1 MLKAKTESR
10 GKKSSLNG
18 LIKRNISGWVLLI
31 PSLILFIYI
40 VWRPIVIGA
49 YDSLFRLKGYT
60 ITEFVGLQNYADV
73 LTSTDFPQV
82 LGNTFQYVLWSLV
95 IGFPLPFLVALML
108 NEMLHAKGFF
118 KFTMYFPAVI
128 PGIAVSLIWY
138 FIYEPSQGG
147 LLNMLL
153 YFFGQ
158 QPLDWLQ
165 NKNLTIPL
173 IVISMSWNG
182 FGSTMII
189 YLASLQSVNQEL
201 YEAARLDGAGIF
213 NRIRYVLCPHMYPI
227 LLLMLIR
234 QVISV
239 FQVMEQP
246 LAMTDG
252 GPNNASVTM
261 ALQSYKYAFMSGRVD
276 WSLAL
281 SMVTFVILMVLTVIY
296 FNVDKKLSD

>member
-1 MLKAKTESR
+1 MLKTKRQSNKLR
-10 GKKSSLNG
+10 FKG
-18 LIKRNISGWVLLI
+18 LVQKNISGWMLML
-31 PSLILFIYI
+31 PSILLFIYV
-40 VWRPIVIGA
+40 VWRPIAMGA
-49 YDSLFRLKGYT
+49 YDSFFRLKGYT
-60 ITEFVGLQNYADV
+60 PVEFVGIKNYMDV
-73 LTSTDFPQV
+73 ITSTDFPTV
-82 LGNTFQYVLWSLV
+82 LLNTFKYVMWSLI
-95 IGFPLPFLVALML
+95 IGFPLPFFVAVVL
-108 NEMLHAKGFF
+108 NEMLHGKGYF

-128 PGIAVSLIWY
+128 PSIAVSLIWY

-147 LLNMLL
+147 LLNSLL
-153 YFFGQ
+153 YVLGHD
-158 QPLDWLQ
+158 PIEWLQ

-182 FGSTMII
+182 FGSTMIV
-189 YLASLQSVNQEL
+189 YLASLQSINQEL

-213 NRIRYVLCPHMYPI
+213 KRIRYVLFPHMCPI

-261 ALQSYKYAFMSGRVD
+261 ALQSYKYAFVNGRVD

-281 SMVTFVILMVLTVIY
+281 SMVTFLILMVLTLIY
-296 FNVDKKLSD
+296 FKTDKKLND